1 MAMTCHTAGW
11 PGWHL
16 KNQKGCRSRVAFC
29 QVSRRQPH
37 LALPKLPTGQIA
49 EVRVTSIPAETVF
62 RFSPSSPAPADT
74 GSVAAP
80 RLVGIAG
87 RSAYLRSASGETE
100 RLSAADELYGWSV
113 TRTEEKSVT
122 LNNGARSEQLK
133 MFQ

>member
-1 MAMTCHTAGW
+1 
-11 PGWHL
+11 
-16 KNQKGCRSRVAFC
+16 
-29 QVSRRQPH
+29 
-37 LALPKLPTGQIA
+37 
-49 EVRVTSIPAETVF
+49 
-62 RFSPSSPAPADT
+62 
-74 GSVAAP
+74 VAAP